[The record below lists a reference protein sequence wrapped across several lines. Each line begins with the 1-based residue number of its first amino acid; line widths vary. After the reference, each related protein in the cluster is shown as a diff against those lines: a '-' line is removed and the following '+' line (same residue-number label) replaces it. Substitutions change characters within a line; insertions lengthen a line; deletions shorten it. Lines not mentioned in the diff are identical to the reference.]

1 MNRGLW
7 LACSLALGTAFAAS
21 GCYMGPQPPPPAYV
35 EPAPAPVADDGTAYP
50 ATPPPDPI
58 PEYQPPAPAYGYS
71 WVGGY
76 WDWIG
81 LEWSWNAGYWAPSDQ
96 AYLFVG
102 PRFLFVDGRPVY
114 YRPYWQGPGGYRAYG
129 YGYRG
134 RAPRG
139 RVARAPLCGA
149 RRLACPAQRGVA
161 SHARTPTDLARR
173 AGARSLSRCAA
184 ATRDSAGRRRRRL
197 EDRRAG
203 FHAAPAPAFHPAPA
217 AHSAPSTRRRWRRP
231 HAPLADA
238 RAPPPTSVAG
248 AEPPSTL
255 DRATECTATDPRP

>member
-7 LACSLALGTAFAAS
+7 LACSLALGTAFAAA

-76 WDWIG
+76 WDWTG
-81 LEWSWNAGYWAPSDQ
+81 LEWSWNAGYWAPADQ

-134 RAPRG
+134 RAPVGAWRA
-139 RVARAPLCGA
+139 RPSVAPGAWRAEHNEGW
-149 RRLACPAQRGVA
+149 R
-161 SHARTPTDLARR
+161 RTPG
-173 AGARSLSRCAA
+173 AGAWRGAPARGPEPMRGGNPGFRGAPPAA
-184 ATRDSAGRRRRRL
+184 RGPAP
-197 EDRRAG
+197 G
-203 FHAAPAPAFHPAPA
+203 FHPAPAPAFHPAPA
-217 AHSAPSTRRRWRRP
+217 AHAAPSRGGGGGGRV
-231 HAPLADA
+231 HH
-238 RAPPPTSVAG
+238 
-248 AEPPSTL
+248 
-255 DRATECTATDPRP
+255 